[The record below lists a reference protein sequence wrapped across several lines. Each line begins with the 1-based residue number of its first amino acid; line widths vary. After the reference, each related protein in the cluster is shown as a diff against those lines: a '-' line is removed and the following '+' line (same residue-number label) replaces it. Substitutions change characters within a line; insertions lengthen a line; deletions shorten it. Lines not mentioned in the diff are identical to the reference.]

1 MEDKPTFLKFLK
13 KRYGIW
19 SLWIPLWL
27 TIIVMS
33 LVNSSKLLQAGYSFS
48 EFLFD
53 AVGGMVFVA
62 ILTFIYYVFFG
73 KKILSKKPS
82 K

>member
-1 MEDKPTFLKFLK
+1 MNEKPTFIRFLK
-13 KRYGIW
+13 KRYGMW
-19 SLWIPLWL
+19 SLWMPLWL
-27 TIIVMS
+27 TIIVTS
-33 LVNSSKLLQAGYSFS
+33 FINSAKLLEASYSFS

-53 AVGGMVFVA
+53 AVGGMVFVT